1 MINNLQTENNNFR
14 FEIFKNV
21 RKIILIIYK
30 FQMSEIDIFIEV
42 QNKIYQHIYTTNN
55 INIIIN
61 KYIYQYK
68 FIK

>member
-1 MINNLQTENNNFR
+1 MFNNLQTENNNFR
-14 FEIFKNV
+14 FEICKNV

-30 FQMSEIDIFIEV
+30 FQMSEINIFIEV
-42 QNKIYQHIYTTNN
+42 QNKIYTTNN